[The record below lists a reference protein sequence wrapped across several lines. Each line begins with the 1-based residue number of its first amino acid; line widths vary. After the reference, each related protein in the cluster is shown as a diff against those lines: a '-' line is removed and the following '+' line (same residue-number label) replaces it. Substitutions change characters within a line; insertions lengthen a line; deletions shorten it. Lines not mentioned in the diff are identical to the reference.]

1 MSSFTALAT
10 LQITSACR
18 FQDSELAPRAKQVSP
33 TVKSVPRVIVM
44 IDVGCCSFRLAIGA
58 APLSELKGDKSPP
71 PLELQKPNPT
81 ERMTAY
87 EISTKINKPGY
98 DAPDIL
104 DPVPPAAGAGGPAT
118 PQLRS

>member
-1 MSSFTALAT
+1 
-10 LQITSACR
+10 
-18 FQDSELAPRAKQVSP
+18 
-33 TVKSVPRVIVM
+33 
-44 IDVGCCSFRLAIGA
+44 
-58 APLSELKGDKSPP
+58 
-71 PLELQKPNPT
+71 
-81 ERMTAY
+81 MTAY